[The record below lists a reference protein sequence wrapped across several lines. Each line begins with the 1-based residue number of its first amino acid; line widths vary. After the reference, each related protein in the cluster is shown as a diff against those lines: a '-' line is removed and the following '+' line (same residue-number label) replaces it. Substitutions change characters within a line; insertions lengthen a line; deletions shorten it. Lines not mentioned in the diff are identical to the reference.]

1 MLKKF
6 LRTAIWALFIAYCPI
21 MIGLLFFLQR
31 SQRAYAGFN
40 FVPLRTITQY
50 FKLLKSGYFPV
61 RTAVINLAGNIVMF
75 VPLGLFLPA
84 IWKGLRRFRSFA
96 VTVAAAIIAVELLQ
110 FLFRLGSC
118 DIDDLILNVFYR
130 VQTFTVTIWAP
141 RRLSNRQGLLV
152 FACIHIDAS
161 RFDVYNSHVD
171 VFRFEVSI

>member
-6 LRTAIWALFIAYCPI
+6 LRTAIWALFIAYCLL

-31 SQRAYAGFN
+31 SQRAYAGYN

-50 FKLLKSGYFPV
+50 LKLMKSGYFPV

-84 IWKGLRRFRSFA
+84 IWKGLRRFRSFT
-96 VTVAAAIIAVELLQ
+96 VTVVAAIIAVELLQ

-118 DIDDLILNVFYR
+118 DIDDLILNVLGAGLGFGICKLPS
-130 VQTFTVTIWAP
+130 VQRF
-141 RRLSNRQGLLV
+141 LLR
-152 FACIHIDAS
+152 ADIHSD
-161 RFDVYNSHVD
+161 NSGTPTP
-171 VFRFEVSI
+171 E